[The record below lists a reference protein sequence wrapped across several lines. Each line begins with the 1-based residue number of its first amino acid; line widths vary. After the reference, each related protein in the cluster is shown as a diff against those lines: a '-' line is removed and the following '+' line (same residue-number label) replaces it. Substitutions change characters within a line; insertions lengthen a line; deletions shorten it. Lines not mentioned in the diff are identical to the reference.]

1 MTDVPVEQKNDEPM
15 DDPFSPLV
23 GKILRRARKKND
35 MKQEV
40 VAKKAGMSDTTLR
53 WIEQGKLRVS
63 HENLDAIC
71 PLLKLDRDVVLLE
84 AAIALSDLQIKKLAR
99 DPGERI
105 ARSREKVLEAVR
117 ARHRAEHEEIEA
129 KLLWDSALFFEAQLV
144 VRAGGPADGDAA
156 PDETSP

>member
-1 MTDVPVEQKNDEPM
+1 MLREPADDAPK

-23 GKILRRARKKND
+23 GKILRCAREKND

-40 VAKKAGMSDTTLR
+40 VAKKAGMSDKTLR

-63 HENLDAIC
+63 RKDLAAIC
-71 PLLKLDRDVVLLE
+71 PLVKLDPDKVLLE
-84 AAIALSDLQIKKLAR
+84 AAAAMWDLQLEKLAR

-105 ARSREKVLEAVR
+105 ARSREKLLEAVR

-144 VRAGGPADGDAA
+144 ARDGGPADGDD
-156 PDETSP
+156 PDEPPPSLS